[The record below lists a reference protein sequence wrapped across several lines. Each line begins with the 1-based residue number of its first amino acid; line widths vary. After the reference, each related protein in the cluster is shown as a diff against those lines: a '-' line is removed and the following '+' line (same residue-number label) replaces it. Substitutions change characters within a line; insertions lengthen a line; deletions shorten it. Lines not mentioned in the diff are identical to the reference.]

1 MTRKGLDKFG
11 ETLMTHVRDEAIAD
25 WDMIIEGKMKDA
37 LSQRIARAVA
47 KSPEQKALIHQLI
60 PQIVDTTLHHLLWTL
75 EQDNLLELQVHEESG
90 ETTNIAEESD
100 GLAGD
105 LYDWLPRFSK
115 QRYQNPADSV

>member
-75 EQDNLLELQVHEESG
+75 EQDNSLELQVHEESG

-115 QRYQNPADSV
+115 QRYQNPADS

>member
-1 MTRKGLDKFG
+1 
-11 ETLMTHVRDEAIAD
+11 MTHVRDEAIAD

-37 LSQRIARAVA
+37 VSQRIARAVE
-47 KSPEQKALIHQLI
+47 KRPEHKALIHELI

-75 EQDNLLELQVHEESG
+75 EQDDSLELQVHDDSG
-90 ETTNIAEESD
+90 ETTNVADESD

-115 QRYQNPADSV
+115 QRYPNPADSA